1 MKAGL
6 GQIKSHPL
14 VAGNAS
20 IRDNGQYRP
29 MVKDFLHADKKIYD
43 SVHGFI
49 PFDEYEKELIDSLPF
64 QRLHYIHQL
73 GIAYLVY
80 PGATHTRFEHSLGVM
95 ALATLMF
102 EKICKSVR
110 PDVFHFVPR
119 KGSQE
124 FLYWR
129 RVLRMAALC
138 HDLGHLPFSHVAE
151 KDLLGDSNHEHWTIK
166 VIDSGHMKSVWK
178 MLRKCPSYE
187 EDLIE
192 RDIVEDIKKIAVGEA
207 KWKEITNQTFTP
219 WERIVSEVITGDFFG
234 ADRTDY
240 LIRDSQATGVA
251 YGLFDYHQLIESL
264 RILPSVDRGADE
276 LQLGIDE
283 NGLESSEALLL
294 ARHFMHRRIYQYSSV
309 KAYNFHL
316 RRYMSA
322 NYSKSLDSVDEFL
335 SVSDT
340 DVISALNKAANDPAL
355 PGHADAKRVIFRKHR
370 FRAIALTDKT
380 TEEDLQRFKEEN
392 RLKDSEISWESNQA
406 HLPIER
412 LTFPV
417 SRRHFIIQK
426 AKNCSDLLLKV
437 PSRKENWVYISP
449 EHDLELVNFLE
460 NS

>member
-1 MKAGL
+1 
-6 GQIKSHPL
+6 
-14 VAGNAS
+14 
-20 IRDNGQYRP
+20 
-29 MVKDFLHADKKIYD
+29 MVKDFLYADKKIYD

-49 PFDEYEKELIDSLPF
+49 PFDEFEKELIDSLPF

-95 ALATLMF
+95 SLATLMF

-119 KGSQE
+119 KGSSD

-151 KDLLGDSNHEHWTIK
+151 KDLLGAIDHEDWTIK
-166 VIDSGHMKSVWK
+166 IIDSPCLTPVWDK
-178 MLRKCPSYE
+178 LRKSPAYLE
-187 EDLIE
+187 EVVE
-192 RDIVEDIKKIAVGEA
+192 RDIIEDIKKISVGEE
-207 KWKEITNQTFTP
+207 KWKQPFTP
-219 WERIVSEVITGDFFG
+219 WERIVSELITGNFFG
-234 ADRTDY
+234 ADRIDY
-240 LIRDSQATGVA
+240 LLRDAKSTGVA

-316 RRYMSA
+316 RRYMLA
-322 NYSKSLDSVDEFL
+322 NYAKKLDNVDEFL
-335 SVSDT
+335 SLSDT
-340 DVISALNKAANDPAL
+340 DVISALNKAAKNPKLA
-355 PGHADAKRVIFRKHR
+355 GHADAKCVIFRQHR
-370 FRAIALTDKT
+370 FRAIALPDSLS
-380 TEEDLQRFKEEN
+380 EEDMRRFKAKHKLTDAEIDWEFHKADLPPD
-392 RLKDSEISWESNQA
+392 RLS
-406 HLPIER
+406 
-412 LTFPV
+412 FPV
-417 SRRHFIIQK
+417 SRRHFVIEK
-426 AKNCSDLLLKV
+426 ARDCSDLLLKV
-437 PSRKENWVYISP
+437 PSKKANWVYISP
-449 EHDLELVNFLE
+449 EKDLELVNFLE
-460 NS
+460 NI

>member
-1 MKAGL
+1 
-6 GQIKSHPL
+6 
-14 VAGNAS
+14 
-20 IRDNGQYRP
+20 

-49 PFDEYEKELIDSLPF
+49 PFDEFEKELIDSLPF

-95 ALATLMF
+95 SLATLMF
-102 EKICKSVR
+102 DKICKSVR

-119 KGSQE
+119 KGSSDY
-124 FLYWR
+124 LYWR

-151 KDLLGDSNHEHWTIK
+151 KDLLGAFGHEHWTLKI
-166 VIDSGHMKSVWK
+166 IESSHLASVWDK
-178 MLRKCPSYE
+178 LRKCPAYL

-192 RDIVEDIKKIAVGEA
+192 RDIVEDIKKIAIGEE
-207 KWKEITNQTFTP
+207 KWKAVTGRTFTP

-234 ADRTDY
+234 ADRIDY
-240 LIRDSQATGVA
+240 LIRDAKSTGVA

-283 NGLESSEALLL
+283 NGLESCEALLL

-316 RRYMSA
+316 RRYMKA
-322 NYSKSLDSVDEFL
+322 NYTKKMESVDEFL
-335 SVSDT
+335 SLSDT
-340 DVISALNKAANDPAL
+340 DVISALNKAAKDPSL
-355 PGHADAKRVIFRKHR
+355 PGHDDAKCVIFRQHR
-370 FRAIALTDKT
+370 FRAIALPDSLI
-380 TEEDLQRFKEEN
+380 EEDLRKFKAKYKLLEREIDWEFHRADLPPD
-392 RLKDSEISWESNQA
+392 RLS
-406 HLPIER
+406 
-412 LTFPV
+412 FPV
-417 SRRHFIIQK
+417 SRRHVIVQK
-426 AKNCSDLLLKV
+426 ARDCSDLLLKV
-437 PSRKENWVYISP
+437 PSKKANWAYISP
-449 EHDLELVNFLE
+449 ERDLEFVNYLE
-460 NS
+460 TV

>member
-1 MKAGL
+1 
-6 GQIKSHPL
+6 
-14 VAGNAS
+14 
-20 IRDNGQYRP
+20 

-49 PFDEYEKELIDSLPF
+49 PFDEFEKELIDSLPF

-119 KGSQE
+119 KGSSD

-151 KDLLGDSNHEHWTIK
+151 KDILGPIGHEQWTLKI
-166 VIDSGHMKSVWK
+166 IDSSYLAPVWER
-178 MLRKCPSYE
+178 LRKEPAYL
-187 EDLIE
+187 EDVIE
-192 RDIVEDIKKIAVGEA
+192 RNIVEDIKKIAIGQQ
-207 KWKEITNQTFTP
+207 KWKEITGKSLSP
-219 WERIVSEVITGDFFG
+219 WEKIVSEIITGDFFG
-234 ADRTDY
+234 ADRIDY
-240 LIRDSQATGVA
+240 LLRDAKSTGVA
-251 YGLFDYHQLIESL
+251 YGLFDYHQLIEMI

-283 NGLESSEALLL
+283 NGLESCEALLL

-316 RRYMSA
+316 RRYMKA
-322 NYSKSLDSVDEFL
+322 NYSKKPIESVDDFL

-340 DVISALNKAANDPAL
+340 DVISALTQAAKNPNM
-355 PGHADAKRVIFRKHR
+355 PGHLDAQCVIFRQHR
-370 FRAIALTDKT
+370 FRAIALPDAITEKELKEFKTKNKLTDAEIDWEFHKA
-380 TEEDLQRFKEEN
+380 EPPLD
-392 RLKDSEISWESNQA
+392 RLS
-406 HLPIER
+406 
-412 LTFPV
+412 FPV
-417 SRRHFIIQK
+417 SRRHVIIQK
-426 AKNCSDLLLKV
+426 ARDCSDLLLKV
-437 PSRKENWVYISP
+437 PSKKSNWVYISP
-449 EHDLELVNFLE
+449 EHDLELVNYLE
-460 NS
+460 KWTT

>member
-1 MKAGL
+1 MT
-6 GQIKSHPL
+6 
-14 VAGNAS
+14 
-20 IRDNGQYRP
+20 
-29 MVKDFLHADKKIYD
+29 KDFLSSEKKVFD

-119 KGSQE
+119 KGSSDY
-124 FLYWR
+124 LYWR

-151 KDLLGDSNHEHWTIK
+151 KDLLGALAHEHWTLKIIDSPYLTPVWDK
-166 VIDSGHMKSVWK
+166 LCKSPAYLKDVID
-178 MLRKCPSYE
+178 RN
-187 EDLIE
+187 I
-192 RDIVEDIKKIAVGEA
+192 IEDIKKIAVGEE
-207 KWKEITNQTFTP
+207 KWKSAKGEAFTP

-234 ADRTDY
+234 ADRIDY
-240 LIRDSQATGVA
+240 LLRDAKSTGVA

-316 RRYMSA
+316 RRYMKA
-322 NYSKSLDSVDEFL
+322 NYLKKLDSVDEFISL
-335 SVSDT
+335 SDT
-340 DVISALNKAANDPAL
+340 DVISALNKAAKDPKL
-355 PGHADAKRVIFRKHR
+355 PGHADAKCVIFRQHR
-370 FRAIALTDKT
+370 FRAIALPDPIS
-380 TEEDLQRFKEEN
+380 EEDMKKFKSKRKLTDAEIDWEFHKADLPLD
-392 RLKDSEISWESNQA
+392 RLS
-406 HLPIER
+406 
-412 LTFPV
+412 FPV
-417 SRRHFIIQK
+417 SRRHLVIQK
-426 AKNCSDLLLKV
+426 ARDCSDLLLKV
-437 PSRKENWVYISP
+437 PSKKANWVFISP
-449 EHDLELVNFLE
+449 EHDLELINFLE
-460 NS
+460 NG